1 MCTPVRLHTRS
12 ATHKAAHP
20 FSCTPVASLESS
32 CRRQVLHS
40 LELEYPDEPQVRS
53 LTELLFL
60 TEKKKDREYLLGNT
74 LGRFLTF
81 KIGQLLLS
89 LFFFFYWS
97 SYSIPS
103 SKVTHRLSRLV
114 TRITKQRDSWVQVGG
129 NFVRVLKTALT
140 TSRVFRPL
148 FEPPCSSVCAS
159 FRASFEFDRVY

>member
-1 MCTPVRLHTRS
+1 MVYGNCNPPCVVKSNARRIAVT
-12 ATHKAAHP
+12 THKAAHP

-74 LGRFLTF
+74 LGSFLTF

-89 LFFFFYWS
+89 LFFFFY
-97 SYSIPS
+97 
-103 SKVTHRLSRLV
+103 
-114 TRITKQRDSWVQVGG
+114 
-129 NFVRVLKTALT
+129 
-140 TSRVFRPL
+140 
-148 FEPPCSSVCAS
+148 
-159 FRASFEFDRVY
+159 